1 MKARHATCTPGC
13 WAYTAGY
20 LVYVVIAGIRAGPRM
35 TWPEWWADL
44 ALEAG
49 WNAAFWPY
57 YFPPLLGFG
66 SSPSGHCVNRATAT
80 ERRWIWGGSNRRF
93 NCAGAADTADAK

>member
-1 MKARHATCTPGC
+1 MSRAPSTGSGNLTRLRHVSWT
-13 WAYTAGY
+13 YTAGY
-20 LVYVVIAGIRAGPRM
+20 LAYVVIAGIRAWPTM

-57 YFPPLLGFG
+57 YFPRLLGL
-66 SSPSGHCVNRATAT
+66 
-80 ERRWIWGGSNRRF
+80 W
-93 NCAGAADTADAK
+93 